1 VRRDRWVDAAERLGR
16 STKVP
21 LSRWTRLVRIG
32 TNTEHM
38 AEELLMSLNSSKRA
52 AVTKV
57 KECFALSHLNPTGR
71 RPPTPRRTLA
81 FVEIKTVWHLIGL

>member
-1 VRRDRWVDAAERLGR
+1 
-16 STKVP
+16 
-21 LSRWTRLVRIG
+21 
-32 TNTEHM
+32 
-38 AEELLMSLNSSKRA
+38 MSLNSSKRA